1 MYPNETRPDLHLK
14 PHDKIVDTYTPST
27 NININTSQARSMHQR
42 KKGEEEEGNIS
53 SKPSTNVRSA
63 SRKNVRLS
71 ISSLGS
77 RNDDCRSRN

>member
-42 KKGEEEEGNIS
+42 KKGEEEGNEKNGEGKKRASQFSYPLPFIFS
-53 SKPSTNVRSA
+53 GCWFPSC
-63 SRKNVRLS
+63 
-71 ISSLGS
+71 G
-77 RNDDCRSRN
+77 